1 MLSIIQIVD
10 TIFEPLLRQLSP
22 ISRSMP
28 GGRQRRDTK
37 KIIGSMFKKKRYG
50 DVLLN
55 FALLGITVLIVTL
68 AAMA

>member
-1 MLSIIQIVD
+1 MTEKTII
-10 TIFEPLLRQLSP
+10 RA
-22 ISRSMP
+22 
-28 GGRQRRDTK
+28 
-37 KIIGSMFKKKRYG
+37 MFRKKRYG